1 MSIDLHADPVIRE
14 EVIRKYLHRRLTPE
28 LAEQFENH
36 YLVCDECF
44 EETRATELL
53 MRGLGESILES
64 KRVNDVTVFRFVENA
79 QFLAS
84 SLELNELISAIDSPR
99 R

>member
-36 YLVCDECF
+36 YLTCDECF

-53 MRGLGESILES
+53 MRGLASRSS
-64 KRVNDVTVFRFVENA
+64 KANGSTM
-79 QFLAS
+79 
-84 SLELNELISAIDSPR
+84 
-99 R
+99 